1 MNERLTFTVG
11 SALDFGLTTQ
21 QATYAAV
28 QFLPNVTAEWKL
40 TENGRVVLT
49 FFYRD
54 SYNYLSLGNHTM
66 NSSGTS
72 ISYRRDF
79 DNLDEIFKKKKKTEV
94 LLTDNPLRSIRVR
107 SIRVPKRRNSYTPIL
122 LYSSLLPVPAVH
134 VPVYHVWY
142 SGIVR
147 YADWERI

>member
-11 SALDFGLTTQ
+11 SALDIGLTPQ
-21 QATYAAV
+21 QAANAAV

-40 TENGRVVLT
+40 TENGRLVLT

-54 SYNYLSLGNHTM
+54 SYNYISIGNHIM

-79 DNLDEIFKKKKKTEV
+79 DNLDEIFKKKQQ
-94 LLTDNPLRSIRVR
+94 S
-107 SIRVPKRRNSYTPIL
+107 PI
-122 LYSSLLPVPAVH
+122 VQ
-134 VPVYHVWY
+134 
-142 SGIVR
+142 
-147 YADWERI
+147 

>member
-11 SALDFGLTTQ
+11 SALDIGLTPQ
-21 QATYAAV
+21 QAANAAV

-40 TENGRVVLT
+40 TDNGRFVLT

-54 SYNYLSLGNHTM
+54 SYNYISIGNHIM

-79 DNLDEIFKKKKKTEV
+79 DNFDEIFKKKKKATSDS
-94 LLTDNPLRSIRVR
+94 TTN
-107 SIRVPKRRNSYTPIL
+107 
-122 LYSSLLPVPAVH
+122 
-134 VPVYHVWY
+134 
-142 SGIVR
+142 
-147 YADWERI
+147 